1 MPAVISKAIKLGM
14 IEIKIIRGDANKL
27 NIKMAI
33 KIMASTTLSN
43 RLVIKNSFP
52 FKNITQLPVSLTIHE
67 TGISMI
73 YTAIILT
80 TGFAMFGFSD
90 FGGTAALGIL
100 LSLTLLI
107 AYTSNL
113 ILLPA
118 FLLSLE
124 KSILKK
130 EILNVPVFDV
140 DIDTDEEDEK

>member
-1 MPAVISKAIKLGM
+1 MRRNKLSISKA
-14 IEIKIIRGDANKL
+14 
-27 NIKMAI
+27 
-33 KIMASTTLSN
+33 
-43 RLVIKNSFP
+43 
-52 FKNITQLPVSLTIHE
+52 VSLTIHE

-80 TGFAMFGFSD
+80 TGFAIFGFSD

-113 ILLPA
+113 ILLPC

-130 EILNVPVFDV
+130 EILNVPVFDIE
-140 DIDTDEEDEK
+140 DEDEEDKKGM

>member
-1 MPAVISKAIKLGM
+1 MLGRAQTLGDLWLRSVQIRRQGVTAGLQRLQSFQIYKLSISKA
-14 IEIKIIRGDANKL
+14 
-27 NIKMAI
+27 
-33 KIMASTTLSN
+33 
-43 RLVIKNSFP
+43 
-52 FKNITQLPVSLTIHE
+52 VSLTIHE

-80 TGFAMFGFSD
+80 TGFAIFGFSD

-113 ILLPA
+113 ILLPC

-130 EILNVPVFDV
+130 EILNVPVFDIENE
-140 DIDTDEEDEK
+140 DDED